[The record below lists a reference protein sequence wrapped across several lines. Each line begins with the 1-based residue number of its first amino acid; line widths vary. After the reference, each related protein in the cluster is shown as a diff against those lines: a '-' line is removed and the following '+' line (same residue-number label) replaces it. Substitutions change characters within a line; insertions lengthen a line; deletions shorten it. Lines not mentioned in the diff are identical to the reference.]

1 MAMDPFIFSFP
12 KAPSHKNFL
21 KKMPNIPEYT
31 ISFER
36 GEKWPAVLL
45 DTFDAE
51 LLDSA
56 KMLFQLEEKLLCF
69 DVRTGQMVEQAAP
82 KKWSFAVDLPEG
94 PVTSQLT
101 GVSNLR
107 AFLPVAEIDI
117 CLLHGLLLDDEQKTR
132 ARLSTLSMQRGQKVV
147 GVGSTVYLRGYGQAH
162 TDLCRWLEKLGA
174 IPCPDVGQVFAWLDI
189 KREIYT
195 AKPTVQ
201 IHPDAPARESA
212 VTIINAFMQT
222 ARRNENGVVADYDT
236 EFLHDYRVSF
246 RKVRSVLSLFKGV
259 FEVSATARL
268 KKDFASLMQKTN
280 TLRDLDVY
288 LLNKEQCFSLV
299 PTETH
304 EGLHILFDYL
314 AGERKKQHKSVSKFI
329 RSKVYL
335 EEIDRLEKLFADSSA
350 LAGGPKGQEKSLV
363 FASGLILKR
372 YTTVCKIARSIDEKT
387 SDEGIHQLRINCK
400 KLRYLMEFFAPLFA
414 KDDMKTLVKALKSLQ
429 DNLGN
434 FNDYS
439 VQQIFLRQILRE
451 KMSGFRGAELKV
463 AESVGALTA
472 MLYGLQSHERGQVM
486 KNFILFDSSDTRT
499 IFTKLFH
506 TEESVHEDNSL
517 LQ

>member
-1 MAMDPFIFSFP
+1 MDPFVFIFP
-12 KAPSHKNFL
+12 EAASHKNFL
-21 KKMPNIPEYT
+21 KKLPHIREYT
-31 ISFER
+31 ISLAR
-36 GEKWPAVLL
+36 GEKLPAVLL
-45 DTFDAE
+45 DTFDFE
-51 LLDSA
+51 LLESA

-69 DVRTGQMVEQAAP
+69 DVRAGRMVEQLAP
-82 KKWSFAVDLPEG
+82 KKWSFAADLPEG

-101 GVSNLR
+101 GGSNLR
-107 AFLPVAEIDI
+107 AFLPVAEIEI
-117 CLLHGLLLDDEQKTR
+117 CLLHGLLLDDEEKTR
-132 ARLSTLSMQRGQKVV
+132 ARLSTLSMQRGQKAV

-174 IPCPDVGQVFAWLDI
+174 IACPDVGQVFSLLDI
-189 KREIYT
+189 KRELYT
-195 AKPTVQ
+195 AKPIVQ

-212 VTIINAFMQT
+212 VMIINAFMQT
-222 ARRNENGVVADYDT
+222 ARRNENGVAADYDT
-236 EFLHDYRVSF
+236 EFLHDYRVSL

-259 FEVSATARL
+259 FEVSATACL
-268 KKDFASLMQKTN
+268 KEDFASLMQKTN

-288 LLNKEQCFSLV
+288 LLNKEQYFSLV
-299 PTETH
+299 PAETH
-304 EGLHILFDYL
+304 EGLHILFMHL
-314 AGERKKQHKSVSKFI
+314 AGERKKEHKSVSKFI

-335 EEIDRLEKLFADSSA
+335 EDIGRLEKLFADGLA
-350 LAGGPKGQEKSLV
+350 LAAGPKGQEKSLI

-372 YTTVCKIARSIDEKT
+372 YAKVCKIARSIDEKT
-387 SDEGIHQLRINCK
+387 PDEVVHQLRINCK
-400 KLRYLMEFFAPLFA
+400 KLRYLMEFFAPLFP
-414 KDDMKTLVKALKSLQ
+414 KDDLKALVKALKSLQ

-451 KMSGFRGAELKV
+451 KMSGFRGSELKV

-472 MLYGLQSHERGQVM
+472 MLNRLQNNERGQVM
-486 KNFILFDSSDTRT
+486 ENFILFDSPETRT

-506 TEESVHEDNSL
+506 TEASVHENNSL

>member
-1 MAMDPFIFSFP
+1 MDPFIFIFP
-12 KAPSHKNFL
+12 EAASHKNFL
-21 KKMPNIPEYT
+21 KKLPHIREYT
-31 ISFER
+31 ISFAR

-45 DTFDAE
+45 DTFDFG
-51 LLDSA
+51 LLESA
-56 KMLFQLEEKLLCF
+56 KMLFRLEEKLLCF
-69 DVRTGQMVEQAAP
+69 DVRAGRMVEQLAP
-82 KKWSFAVDLPEG
+82 KKWSFAADLPEG

-107 AFLPVAEIDI
+107 AFLPVAEIEI
-117 CLLHGLLLDDEQKTR
+117 CLLHGLLLDDEEKTR
-132 ARLSTLSMQRGQKVV
+132 ARLSTLSMQRGQKAV

-174 IPCPDVGQVFAWLDI
+174 IACPDVGQVFSLLDI

-195 AKPTVQ
+195 AKPIVQ
-201 IHPDAPARESA
+201 IHPGAPARESA
-212 VTIINAFMQT
+212 VMIVNAFMQT
-222 ARRNENGVVADYDT
+222 ARRNENGVAADYDT
-236 EFLHDYRVSF
+236 EFLHDYRVSL

-268 KKDFASLMQKTN
+268 KEDFASLMQKTN

-288 LLNKEQCFSLV
+288 LLNKEQYFSLV
-299 PTETH
+299 PAETH
-304 EGLHILFDYL
+304 EGLHILFLHL
-314 AGERKKQHKSVSKFI
+314 AGERKKEHKSVSKFI

-335 EEIDRLEKLFADSSA
+335 EAIGRLEKLFADGLA
-350 LAGGPKGQEKSLV
+350 LAAGPKGQEESLI

-372 YTTVCKIARSIDEKT
+372 YAKVCKIARSIDEKT
-387 SDEGIHQLRINCK
+387 SDEVVHQLRINCK
-400 KLRYLMEFFAPLFA
+400 KLRYLMEFFAPLFP
-414 KDDMKTLVKALKSLQ
+414 KDDLKALVKALKSLQ

-451 KMSGFRGAELKV
+451 KMSGFRGSELKV

-472 MLYGLQSHERGQVM
+472 MLNRLQKNERGQVM
-486 KNFILFDSSDTRT
+486 ENFILFDSPETRA

-506 TEESVHEDNSL
+506 TEASVHENNSL

>member
-1 MAMDPFIFSFP
+1 MDPFVFIFPEAS
-12 KAPSHKNFL
+12 SHKNFL
-21 KKMPNIPEYT
+21 KKLSNIPEQT
-31 ISFER
+31 ISFDR
-36 GEKWPAVLL
+36 GEKLPAVLL
-45 DTFDAE
+45 DTFDSE

-69 DVRTGQMVEQAAP
+69 DVRTGHMVEQAAP
-82 KKWSFAVDLPEG
+82 KKWSFAADLPEG

-107 AFLPVAEIDI
+107 AFLPVAEIEI
-117 CLLHGLLLDDEQKTR
+117 NLLHGLLLDDEEKTR
-132 ARLSTLSMQRGQKVV
+132 ARLSALSMQRGQKIV
-147 GVGSTVYLRGYGQAH
+147 GLGSTTYLRGYGQAH

-174 IPCPDVGQVFAWLDI
+174 IACQDVGQVFTLLGI
-189 KREIYT
+189 KRQIYT

-201 IHPDAPARESA
+201 IRPEAPARESA

-222 ARRNENGVVADYDT
+222 ARRNEKGIVADYDT
-236 EFLHDYRVSF
+236 EFLHDYRVSL

-259 FEVSATARL
+259 FELSATARL
-268 KKDFASLMQKTN
+268 KEDFASLMQKTN
-280 TLRDLDVY
+280 ILRDLDVY
-288 LLNKEQCFSLV
+288 LLNRGQYFNLI
-299 PTETH
+299 PADIH
-304 EGLHILFDYL
+304 EGLHILFAYL
-314 AGERKKQHKSVSKFI
+314 TGERKKEQKSVSKFI

-335 EEIDRLEKLFADSSA
+335 EEIARLEKLFADGSA
-350 LAGGPKGQEKSLV
+350 LAAGPKGQEKSLV

-372 YTTVCKIARSIDEKT
+372 YAKVCKIARSIDAET
-387 SDEGIHQLRINCK
+387 SDEVIHQLRINCK

-414 KDDMKTLVKALKSLQ
+414 KDDMKKLIKALKSLQ

-439 VQQIFLRQILRE
+439 VQQIFLRQILTE
-451 KMSGFRGAELKV
+451 KMSAFRGAELKV

-472 MLYGLQSHERGQVM
+472 MLYRLQMGERGQVV
-486 KNFILFDSSDTRT
+486 KNFVLFDSSEIRT
-499 IFTKLFH
+499 IFTKLFDI
-506 TEESVHEDNSL
+506 EESVHEDNSL